1 MSALTDSGRSISQ
14 YQAKFEVSKR
24 PITDAQKFATILIF
38 SGRRRLR
45 PAVKKE
51 EDRTEVATNSKENL

>member
-24 PITDAQKFATILIF
+24 PGAATHLIEITSEGRWVYDHAKMNTPKFLW
-38 SGRRRLR
+38 
-45 PAVKKE
+45 
-51 EDRTEVATNSKENL
+51 